1 MSDFKGLL
9 MGMLVV
15 AILYVLDRYLPKWFG
30 VIPGIAFLLLMVYII
45 FTKDQSLLTKLTVL
59 IVGEAILNGIWLE
72 TLEERKKKANKE
84 IEKMKAKDIL
94 RKK

>member
-1 MSDFKGLL
+1 MNEFKGVL

-30 VIPGIAFLLLMVYII
+30 AIPGIAFLLLMIYII

-59 IVGEAILNGIWLE
+59 IVGEAILNSIWVE

-84 IEKMKAKDIL
+84 IEKMKAKDL
-94 RKK
+94 S

>member
-1 MSDFKGLL
+1 MSEFKGVL

-30 VIPGIAFLLLMVYII
+30 AIPVIAFLLLMIYII

-59 IVGEAILNGIWLE
+59 IVGEAILNSIWVE

-84 IEKMKAKDIL
+84 IEKMKAKDL
-94 RKK
+94 S